1 LAVGAWPAT
10 FRPVSFFVSI
20 LRFEIEFAKRW
31 SLAAVSRNYSAEMI
45 FKSALLL
52 ACAWAVV
59 HAGAK
64 DVLDLT
70 DDDFA
75 TRIKEND
82 VVLVMFYAPW

>member
-1 LAVGAWPAT
+1 
-10 FRPVSFFVSI
+10 
-20 LRFEIEFAKRW
+20 
-31 SLAAVSRNYSAEMI
+31 MI

-52 ACAWAVV
+52 ACLWAVAL
-59 HAGAK
+59 AGGK

-75 TRIKEND
+75 TRIAEND